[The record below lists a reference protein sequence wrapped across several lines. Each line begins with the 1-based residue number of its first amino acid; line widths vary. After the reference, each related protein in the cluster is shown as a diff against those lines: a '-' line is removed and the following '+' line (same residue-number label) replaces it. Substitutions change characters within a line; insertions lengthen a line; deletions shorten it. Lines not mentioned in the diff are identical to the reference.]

1 MKEIYDL
8 MYFIF
13 YRNMFLDKLYTFRK
27 HACEGKF
34 IIINNHWQV
43 RAGCW
48 HNEHE
53 GKYIITNCRVGSQL
67 EHDLN
72 EPMASHHYIT
82 DVTNAPG
89 H

>member
-34 IIINNHWQV
+34 IIINNH
-43 RAGCW
+43 
-48 HNEHE
+48 
-53 GKYIITNCRVGSQL
+53 
-67 EHDLN
+67 
-72 EPMASHHYIT
+72 
-82 DVTNAPG
+82 
-89 H
+89 